1 MNTTTLQIPISKE
14 LKSNAT
20 AVAKEFGFSSLQEI
34 VRVILTKLSR
44 KELTLEITE
53 TFPPEYVKLTPAAKK
68 RYARMEKDIE
78 KGRNVTK
85 TNSVDELLQL
95 LRS

>member
-1 MNTTTLQIPISKE
+1 MNTTTLQVPISKE

-44 KELTLEITE
+44 KELTLEVTP
-53 TFPPEYVKLTPAAKK
+53 TVPAEYIKLSPAAKK
-68 RYARMEKDIE
+68 RYARMTKDF
-78 KGRNVTK
+78 K
-85 TNSVDELLQL
+85 TGKNIFQAKDVDDLIDQL
-95 LRS
+95 NA